1 MSTKRIIIIG
11 ILIFFVFFLGIVV
24 STYYENPTISSE
36 QIISQIHV
44 KDNFSIDNTK
54 TNLNNFLWNQE
65 NLPNHN
71 PNHIEQNINDERY
84 LDFVNLDSIEKIT
97 IQMEDGV
104 NSIAYLFHATE
115 NNNQLIIYHQGHRGD
130 FFEGKETIQFFLEN
144 NYSVLAFS
152 MPLLGMN
159 SQPTIEHPQ
168 NGKIKLQSHNQFELL
183 ENDDYTP
190 IKFFVEPIVVSL
202 NYIENEYEFESIHI
216 VGISVGGWTAV
227 LNTAL
232 DDRINK
238 SFSVAGSYPM
248 FLRTEPKNFGDYEQ
262 QHSELYEVANYL
274 DLYVIASYGSERK
287 FVQIFNKFDPCCF
300 DGDSFSS
307 YEHEIEKIIAD
318 LGKGHFQIYLD
329 DTHNEHI
336 ISNHALKII
345 INEISG

>member
-115 NNNQLIIYHQGHRGD
+115 NNNQLIIYHQG
-130 FFEGKETIQFFLEN
+130 QL
-144 NYSVLAFS
+144 
-152 MPLLGMN
+152 
-159 SQPTIEHPQ
+159 
-168 NGKIKLQSHNQFELL
+168 
-183 ENDDYTP
+183 
-190 IKFFVEPIVVSL
+190 
-202 NYIENEYEFESIHI
+202 
-216 VGISVGGWTAV
+216 
-227 LNTAL
+227 
-232 DDRINK
+232 
-238 SFSVAGSYPM
+238 
-248 FLRTEPKNFGDYEQ
+248 
-262 QHSELYEVANYL
+262 
-274 DLYVIASYGSERK
+274 
-287 FVQIFNKFDPCCF
+287 
-300 DGDSFSS
+300 
-307 YEHEIEKIIAD
+307 
-318 LGKGHFQIYLD
+318 
-329 DTHNEHI
+329 
-336 ISNHALKII
+336 
-345 INEISG
+345 